1 MNFQPTGD
9 TMTELQKR
17 ILYAMTVL
25 CIVVNSCCLGICLWS
40 DYQLEKSG
48 ISIEAIL
55 AEQGRK

>member
-1 MNFQPTGD
+1 
-9 TMTELQKR
+9 MTELQKR